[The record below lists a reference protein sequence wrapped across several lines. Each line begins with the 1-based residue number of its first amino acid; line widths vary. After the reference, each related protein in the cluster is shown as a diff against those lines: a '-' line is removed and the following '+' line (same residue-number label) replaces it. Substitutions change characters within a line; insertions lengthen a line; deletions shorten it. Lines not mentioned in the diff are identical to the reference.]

1 MIADFIDTPY
11 GQFSA
16 AMSVARLDDLCEKDG
31 GVQTGPFGSQL
42 HQEDY
47 VPVGTPIITVEHL
60 GENRI
65 LQENLPRITN
75 EDRDRLSR
83 YQMRQGDIIFS
94 RVGSVD
100 RRALVRTNE
109 DGWLFS
115 GRCLRVRPDPKK
127 IDPAYLSY
135 FFGLSTFK
143 AHIRSIA
150 VGATMPSINTQIL
163 SGVPIVYPQDIDAQ
177 RAIAHILGTLDD
189 KIELNRRMN
198 ETLEAMARAIFKSW
212 FVDFDPV
219 RAKASGEPPESICR
233 RLGLTPDVLAL
244 FPDGFQGSELGEV
257 PEGWSIRKVEDISQ
271 KIGMGPFGS
280 NIKVSTFVEDGIP
293 VISGQ
298 HLNKEMLDDNTYKF
312 VSTEHA
318 SRLASSNV
326 GRGDVIFTHAGSIG
340 QVSYIPDHSRYER
353 YVLSQRQ
360 FYMRCD
366 ASKVSHLFMT
376 YFFRSPFGQHLLLAN
391 ASQVGVPSIARPVS
405 YLKSIE
411 LVTPPKNILDRFD
424 VIVRAFHHR
433 VSANRREIG
442 TIANVRDSLL
452 PRLLSGDMQKT
463 TKRSREWPKSI

>member
-212 FVDFDPV
+212 FVDFAPV

-244 FPDGFQGSELGEV
+244 FPDGFQDSELGKI
-257 PEGWSIRKVEDISQ
+257 PAGWR
-271 KIGMGPFGS
+271 IGR
-280 NIKVSTFVEDGIP
+280 
-293 VISGQ
+293 
-298 HLNKEMLDDNTYKF
+298 LDDLCQLKRGHDLPAN
-312 VSTEHA
+312 A
-318 SRLASSNV
+318 RIP
-326 GRGDVIFTHAGSIG
+326 GDVPV
-340 QVSYIPDHSRYER
+340 VSSSGVSGRHTEAKASGPGVITGRY
-353 YVLSQRQ
+353 
-360 FYMRCD
+360 
-366 ASKVSHLFMT
+366 
-376 YFFRSPFGQHLLLAN
+376 
-391 ASQVGVPSIARPVS
+391 
-405 YLKSIE
+405 
-411 LVTPPKNILDRFD
+411 
-424 VIVRAFHHR
+424 
-433 VSANRREIG
+433 G
-442 TIANVRDSLL
+442 TIGKVFYIEDDYWPLNTTLYVQDFKENPPRFVFHVLEQVDFSIYTDKAAVPGVNRNHLHMELTSIPPPRVRQSFARTVAALWSKHAANERQSRVLATLRDALL
-452 PRLLSGDMQKT
+452 PRLLSGELPIPQG
-463 TKRSREWPKSI
+463 SH